1 MTEAL
6 VGELLDF
13 GALGVFAAF
22 LVYQH
27 MNMQKRLDL
36 LVESFQGQIRDIAD
50 TYDDRIDRGRTRYD
64 DLLDAYRAE
73 HSGKVV
79 ELTRKID
86 ELAERL
92 RRRIG

>member
-1 MTEAL
+1 MTESL
-6 VGELLDF
+6 VRELLDF

-27 MNMQKRLDL
+27 LNMQKRLDL
-36 LVESFQGQIRDIAD
+36 LVESFQGQIRDIAE
-50 TYDDRIDRGRTRYD
+50 TYDERIDRVRTRYD
-64 DLLDAYRAE
+64 ELLDAYRAE
-73 HSGKVV
+73 HSGKVT

-92 RRRIG
+92 RKRLG